1 MFIFPVN
8 ILKIL
13 DYILDSR
20 YKLSTFSK
28 NSKRNLLW
36 IQTSWSSKTKRFITK
51 SQKSMYNNLNF

>member
-8 ILKIL
+8 IPKIL

-51 SQKSMYNNLNF
+51 L